1 MLCAGNSSGPW
12 SAIDRSDSFKGELC
26 LSFLILRVSRIS
38 SKPLADEAACSVFWY
53 FGVSLTLRFQS
64 VVRMFDMHSS
74 TRNLILICK
83 LFQTVQ
89 ELRRP
94 GNSALQEDVVIK
106 DILNDAES
114 RMRGAIQV
122 LHDDLAA
129 IRTGRAN
136 PSLVEKLPIEYYGT
150 PTPLMQLASISVPEP
165 RTLTIKPF
173 DGTTLKAIEK
183 AIQTSELGLNPNN
196 DGKVIHLNL
205 PPLTEERRRD
215 LVKHVNHRLEE
226 ARIAVRN
233 IRRDSHNDMRDF
245 EKEKLISE
253 DELERGEAE
262 LQKLTDRFIEEV
274 AEHGKRKES
283 EIMEV

>member
-1 MLCAGNSSGPW
+1 M
-12 SAIDRSDSFKGELC
+12 
-26 LSFLILRVSRIS
+26 
-38 SKPLADEAACSVFWY
+38 
-53 FGVSLTLRFQS
+53 
-64 VVRMFDMHSS
+64 
-74 TRNLILICK
+74 
-83 LFQTVQ
+83 
-89 ELRRP
+89 
-94 GNSALQEDVVIK
+94 IK
-106 DILNDAES
+106 DIMIDAES
-114 RMRGAIQV
+114 RMHGAIQV
-122 LHDDLAA
+122 LRDDLAA
-129 IRTGRAN
+129 IRTGRAS

-183 AIQTSELGLNPNN
+183 AILISELGLNPNN

-226 ARIAVRN
+226 ARIAIRN

-253 DELERGEAE
+253 DELERGEGE
-262 LQKLTDRFIEEV
+262 LQKLTDRFIEEI
-274 AEHGKRKES
+274 AEHGKKKDA